1 MSQEHPL
8 LFPDRVYADM
18 VQYGYDTARWM
29 QMNRVLEESTQ
40 IPRSKKKLFELYRKG
55 VLLIGDTMTM
65 TWTGT
70 DGVTVSLSATV
81 GR

>member
-1 MSQEHPL
+1 
-8 LFPDRVYADM
+8 
-18 VQYGYDTARWM
+18 
-29 QMNRVLEESTQ
+29 MNRVLEESTQ
-40 IPRSKKKLFELYRKG
+40 IPRSKKKLLELYRKG